1 MWEVADPT
9 SQACAARIW
18 MFVEV
23 HTPAGDTPSTSTMRV
38 PPVVEQTHVGELG
51 PRGRSWTLPV
61 GETTSN
67 KEADWGIEDRGG
79 SLDRFMPFSPSFA
92 RWRLSRHQ
100 HSNAHDLL
108 WGCPH
113 PTGGKPLS
121 FHPRLAARPHLG
133 VKIRDTQPIDSTTSH
148 DTEGEDGRAA
158 QCLPADDKNGGER
171 ARAPTHHPANR
182 TPSGTI
188 RRGRVKCGRQGSAL
202 PPPRGGRGHRQ
213 RGRQSEVPCSHSQK
227 QTNRHTGTGVRG
239 TRGKGGSADTGDMRQ

>member
-1 MWEVADPT
+1 MQPTQPNYVRALHLRGRTTHPRGMWEVADPT

-18 MFVEV
+18 MFMEV

-133 VKIRDTQPIDSTTSH
+133 VKIRDTQPIDSTTPH

-171 ARAPTHHPANR
+171 ARAPTHTQPTAHPVA
-182 TPSGTI
+182 PS
-188 RRGRVKCGRQGSAL
+188 A
-202 PPPRGGRGHRQ
+202 
-213 RGRQSEVPCSHSQK
+213 
-227 QTNRHTGTGVRG
+227 GVG
-239 TRGKGGSADTGDMRQ
+239 